1 MEKFSIATKKGDKGN
16 TSVMHGR
23 EVPKHNLR
31 VDAYGSVDE
40 LNAILGV
47 VRAAVKDEELQKDI
61 LAIQKH
67 TFVINTE
74 LATTLYDDYKM
85 SKEKTTQ
92 EHIDFLQK
100 RVDEIEGLSVRLRS
114 IPSNPVQITVAVPD
128 IFPARKHVFKC
139 SLQPL

>member
-1 MEKFSIATKKGDKGN
+1 MVKFSIATKKGDKGN
-16 TSVMHGR
+16 TSVMYGR

-47 VRAAVKDEELQKDI
+47 VRAAVKDESLQTDI

-74 LATTLYDDYKM
+74 LATTLYDDYKV
-85 SKEKTTQ
+85 SKDKTTQ
-92 EHIDFLQK
+92 ESLDFLQK
-100 RVDEIEGLSVRLRS
+100 RRIIEKR
-114 IPSNPVQITVAVPD
+114 IQ
-128 IFPARKHVFKC
+128 
-139 SLQPL
+139 